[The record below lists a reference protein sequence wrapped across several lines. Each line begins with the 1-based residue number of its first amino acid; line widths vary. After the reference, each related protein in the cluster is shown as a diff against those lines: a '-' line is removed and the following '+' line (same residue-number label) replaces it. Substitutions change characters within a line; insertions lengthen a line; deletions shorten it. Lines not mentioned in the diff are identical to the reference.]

1 MYLST
6 IDLFGFKSFAQRT
19 RINFSPGITAV
30 VGPNGCGKS
39 NLVDAVRWVLGEQ
52 KESVLRSDR
61 MENVIFGGTAKR
73 RPLGM
78 AEISLT
84 LRDTD
89 GTLPVEYEEVTVTRR
104 LFRSGKSEYLLNQS
118 LCRLRDVLDLFMGT
132 GIGPDAYSII
142 ELKMVEDILS
152 GNPDE
157 LRNLLDE
164 ALGVT
169 RYKQR
174 RKEALR
180 RLAEAQQDR
189 ERAQDLLSEVERQT
203 KNLKRQ
209 VSRVQAYQRLQK
221 KAQLVRSAITLQKV
235 KELEQKLSPLQSE
248 LASYQARIERAAAD
262 LSTAE
267 TLLMQL
273 ENEALLREK
282 DRGAIAIEFETAQR
296 KFQQISLDK
305 NQQDEELRATQ
316 WRMRRNAEE
325 IRKICAELEG
335 LEEQIS
341 IVHREWTSQQ
351 SRLPLVKKQ
360 YEDCR
365 TRYAEADSRFKAIRA
380 DVLRCRESI
389 LKLRAQET
397 ESIHSME
404 RRKATLRSLEDKI
417 ADLAGRVQQ
426 LEDRRERRR
435 SDLERIDREI
445 AVQQNELTQTSAVC
459 TERESQIERQ
469 KQQIADLEQESQ
481 QISAQLSQAKL
492 QIEYFKELHRRSS
505 PLYSGGGTLAAE
517 FPSAISAVLH
527 DEARVDDRLMPA
539 VATALQGMAFCRVLD
554 EAQEIDHL
562 RAFLH
567 SKKPGKSAL
576 LVGDPPEEDDG
587 MVPSAAKKIGAR
599 ILAQEVK
606 GASRTAMW
614 IRHFLR
620 RTLLVAS
627 YEDLQRHARFAGEN
641 GIQLVTADGE
651 FTDGLGFWIIG
662 SGGEDSPRIH
672 GLTEK
677 LRDLQRRVA
686 EATAKDAE
694 LRKQLASSW
703 DDLRREEA
711 GLIETR
717 DELKAQQAVFDEKMR
732 EKMQLEAQIAGTDLL
747 LEQLKQERE
756 LSLRKLQEISA
767 GEQLQAPDLPGIL
780 ESLRRGEEEQSRF
793 SEQEASALEVKE
805 QAAADLTDAKLK
817 LERIQSEINHLDEN
831 LKGLQKRRESQINL
845 MKTLEEENSQLKEQN
860 RKLEESAGM
869 IQEKLVEAAAIMSL
883 LKQKLEDFDSSRR
896 EQAESHK
903 LQSNKVREIRNLIET
918 LSSEM
923 HQAQLES
930 VENEAALREEKKK
943 LEGID
948 LQAVSEERADAELL
962 AKIERKIISL
972 EPLNLAAETE
982 YKTQLE
988 RLNFLSQQMRDL
1000 EQAEADLQQ
1009 TITALNKEAR
1019 ERFEAGFQRIREN
1032 FRKVFQ
1038 DVFEGGKA
1046 DITLDESDPLE
1057 SRIELLAAPIHRRIG
1072 SLTLLSG
1079 GEKALTAISLLFAIY
1094 LERPSPFCILDEVDA
1109 PLDDESTARFCRM
1122 LKSFTKTTQFLVV
1135 THNKRTMMEAQQLLG
1150 ITMEEEGVSKV
1161 VPVKLN

>member
-1 MYLST
+1 MYLSS

-164 ALGVT
+164 AIGVT

-209 VSRVQAYQRLQK
+209 VSRVQAYQRLQR
-221 KAQLVRSAITLQKV
+221 KARLIRGAIILRNV
-235 KELEQKLSPLQSE
+235 KELELKLTPLQSE
-248 LASYQARIERAAAD
+248 LAEYKTKIEQAAAD
-262 LSTAE
+262 LSAAE
-267 TLLMQL
+267 ALLMQL

-282 DRGAIAIEFETAQR
+282 DRGEIATQFETSQR
-296 KFQQISLDK
+296 NFQRISLEK
-305 NQQDEELRATQ
+305 NQQDEELRTTNWKIQ
-316 WRMRRNAEE
+316 RNAEE
-325 IRKICAELEG
+325 IQKIQSELEG
-335 LEEQIS
+335 LDDQIS
-341 IVHREWTSQQ
+341 IVHHELTSQQ
-351 SRLPLVKKQ
+351 ARLPQTKTQ
-360 YEDCR
+360 YENCL
-365 TRYAEADSRFKAIRA
+365 TRYVEADAHFRSIRAEA
-380 DVLRCRESI
+380 LRCRENIS
-389 LKLRAQET
+389 KLRALET
-397 ESIHSME
+397 KSIHSLAQ
-404 RRKATLRSLEDKI
+404 RKAGLRSLDTKL
-417 ADLAGRVQQ
+417 ADLDERL
-426 LEDRRERRR
+426 LELETRREYRQ
-435 SDLERIDREI
+435 SELKRIDRDVA
-445 AVQQNELTQTSAVC
+445 AVQDELTRTRDACSEREKAIEKRKQRI
-459 TERESQIERQ
+459 TELDRESQ
-469 KQQIADLEQESQ
+469 KLS
-481 QISAQLSQAKL
+481 SQLSHVQL
-492 QIEYFKELHRRSS
+492 QIEHFKELHHRSS
-505 PLYSGGGTLAAE
+505 PLYAGGGALAAE
-517 FPSAISAVLH
+517 FPSAVSAVLH
-527 DEARVDDRLMPA
+527 DEALVDDRFMTA
-539 VATALQGMAFCRVLD
+539 VATALQGMAFCRVLE
-554 EAQEIDHL
+554 EAQDMDPL

-576 LVGDPPEEDDG
+576 LVGDPPEENDE
-587 MVPSAAKKIGAR
+587 MIQSAAEKIGATV
-599 ILAQEVK
+599 LAQEVK
-606 GASRTAMW
+606 GTSRTAKW
-614 IRHFLR
+614 IQHFLR
-620 RTLLVAS
+620 KTLLVAS
-627 YEDLQRHARFAGEN
+627 YEELQRHSRFAGEN
-641 GIQLVTADGE
+641 GIQLVTQEGE
-651 FTDGLGFWIIG
+651 YTDGIGFWIIG
-662 SGGEDSPRIH
+662 SGGEEPPKIY

-677 LRDLQRRVA
+677 LRDLQRQMT
-686 EATAKDAE
+686 EITAKETDI
-694 LRKQLASSW
+694 LKQIAAFR
-703 DDLRREEA
+703 DHLRREEE
-711 GLIETR
+711 GLILAR
-717 DELKAQQAVFDEKMR
+717 NELKSHQAAFEVKMR
-732 EKMQLEAQIAGTDLL
+732 EKMQLEAQIAGSDLL
-747 LEQLKQERE
+747 IEQLKQERE
-756 LSLRKLQEISA
+756 RSRRQLQEISA
-767 GEQLQAPDLPGIL
+767 VERQVEPDLPGIV
-780 ESLRRGEEEQSRF
+780 ESLRRSETEQNRYD
-793 SEQEASALEVKE
+793 EQEANALEAKE
-805 QAAADLTDAKLK
+805 AAAASLTDAKLQLEK
-817 LERIQSEINHLDEN
+817 LQSEIQHLNEN
-831 LKGLQKRRESQINL
+831 LKGLQKRSEAQMSFKL
-845 MKTLEEENSQLKEQN
+845 KLEEENSQLTQQCG
-860 RKLEESAGM
+860 RQEETAGV
-869 IQEKLVEAAAIMSL
+869 IREKLVEAAAEMTL

-896 EQAESHK
+896 ELAESHK
-903 LQSNKVREIRNLIET
+903 LQSNKVRDIRSLIET
-918 LSSEM
+918 LSAEM
-923 HQAQLES
+923 QQMQLQS
-930 VENEAALREEKKK
+930 VENEAALREERKK

-948 LQAVSEERADAELL
+948 LQAAAEERADADLL

-988 RLNFLSQQMRDL
+988 RLNFLNQQMHDL
-1000 EQAEADLQQ
+1000 EHAQADLQQ
-1009 TITALNKEAR
+1009 TISTLNKEAR

-1032 FRKVFQ
+1032 FKKVFQ

-1122 LKSFTKTTQFLVV
+1122 LKSFTNATQFLVV

>member
-1 MYLST
+1 MYLSS

-89 GTLPVEYEEVTVTRR
+89 GSLPVEYEEVTVTRR
-104 LFRSGKSEYLLNQS
+104 LFRSGKSEYLLNQN

-152 GNPDE
+152 GNPEE

-164 ALGVT
+164 AIGVT

-221 KAQLVRSAITLQKV
+221 KARLIRGAIILQNV
-235 KELEQKLSPLQSE
+235 KELERKLSPLQSE
-248 LASYQARIERAAAD
+248 LAEYKARIEQASAD
-262 LSTAE
+262 LSAAE

-282 DRGAIAIEFETAQR
+282 DRSAMAMQFETSQR
-296 KFQQISLDK
+296 KFQQISQEK
-305 NQQDEELRATQ
+305 NRQDEELRATNWKIQ
-316 WRMRRNAEE
+316 RNADE
-325 IRKICAELEG
+325 IRKIQTELEE
-335 LEEQIS
+335 LDEQIAA
-341 IVHREWTSQQ
+341 VNRDLTSQQ
-351 SRLPLVKKQ
+351 AQLPQVKTQ
-360 YEDCR
+360 YEGCLA
-365 TRYAEADSRFKAIRA
+365 RYTEADARFKAIRTDA
-380 DVLRCRESI
+380 LRCRENI

-397 ESIHSME
+397 RSIHSLE
-404 RRKATLRSLEDKI
+404 QRKALLRSLEDKL
-417 ADLAGRVQQ
+417 ADLSGRSQE
-426 LEDRRERRR
+426 LEIRQARRR
-435 SDLERIDREI
+435 SDLERLDREI
-445 AVQQNELTQTSAVC
+445 AAMQNELTRASDAC
-459 TERESQIERQ
+459 NDRESQIEKR
-469 KQQIADLEQESQ
+469 KQQIAELEQESRQ
-481 QISAQLSQAKL
+481 VSAQLSQARL
-492 QIEYFKELHRRSS
+492 QIEHFEELHHRSS
-505 PLYSGGGTLAAE
+505 PLYAGGGALAAE

-527 DEARVDDRLMPA
+527 DEAHVDDRFVPA
-539 VATALQGMAFCRVLD
+539 VTTALQGMAFCRVLE
-554 EAQEIDHL
+554 EAQEMDRL

-567 SKKPGKSAL
+567 AKKSGKSAL
-576 LVGDPPEEDDG
+576 LVGDPPEADEG
-587 MVPSAAKKIGAR
+587 MFQPAAKKIGAK

-606 GASRTAMW
+606 GSSRTAQW
-614 IRHFLR
+614 IRYFLR
-620 RTLLVAS
+620 RTFLLAS
-627 YEDLQRHARFAGEN
+627 YEDLQRHARYAGEN
-641 GIQLVTADGE
+641 GIRLVTAEGE
-651 FTDGLGFWIIG
+651 FTDGRGFWIIG
-662 SGGEDSPRIH
+662 SGGETSPRIL

-686 EATAKDAE
+686 EITAKDAD
-694 LRKQLASSW
+694 LQKRIAASR

-711 GLIETR
+711 GLLLAKSEF
-717 DELKAQQAVFDEKMR
+717 KSQQAAFEEKMR
-732 EKMQLEAQIAGTDLL
+732 EKMQLEAQIAGADLL

-756 LSLRKLQEISA
+756 QALRKLQEISA
-767 GEQLQAPDLPGIL
+767 AEQVEDSDLPGIL
-780 ESLRRGEEEQSRF
+780 ESLRRSEDEQSHF
-793 SEQEASALEVKE
+793 DKLEAEALEAKE
-805 QAAADLTDAKLK
+805 KSAANLTDAKLK
-817 LERIQSEINHLDEN
+817 LERLQSEINHLSEN
-831 LKGLQKRRESQINL
+831 LKGLQKRRETQINV
-845 MKTLEEENSQLKEQN
+845 KQTLEKENSQSLERNEKLKAAASE
-860 RKLEESAGM
+860 
-869 IQEKLVEAAAIMSL
+869 IQEKLVEAAAEMTL
-883 LKQKLEDFDSSRR
+883 LKQKLEDFDSARR
-896 EQAESHK
+896 EQTESHK
-903 LQSNKVREIRNLIET
+903 LQSTKVRDIRNLIET
-918 LSSEM
+918 LSAEM
-923 HQAQLES
+923 HQAQLQS

-948 LQAVSEERADAELL
+948 LQAVAEERADAGLL
-962 AKIERKIISL
+962 AKLERKIISL

-988 RLNFLSQQMRDL
+988 RLNFLNQQMHDL

-1009 TITALNKEAR
+1009 TIAALNKEAR

-1122 LKSFTKTTQFLVV
+1122 LKSFTNTTQFLVV